1 MGVYDFNL
9 PRYNVDSVVKQL
21 RDELHDIANSSKE
34 NINEVKK
41 RIEKNEKILNQLKD
55 AVDNLPDYTEQYNML
70 MEELNKIKVDLQN
83 LIDHPIKL
91 GYIVL
96 NVEDD

>member
-70 MEELNKIKVDLQN
+70 MEELNKIKADLQN

-91 GYIVL
+91 GFIVL

>member
-21 RDELHDIANSSKE
+21 RDELHDIANSNKE

-41 RIEKNEKILNQLKD
+41 KE
-55 AVDNLPDYTEQYNML
+55 
-70 MEELNKIKVDLQN
+70 
-83 LIDHPIKL
+83 
-91 GYIVL
+91 
-96 NVEDD
+96 